1 MSTDPHPS
9 DESATPAVPP
19 PDAAKYTPP
28 PPSLPPVTAPVP
40 SDEPVIRKPDV
51 ATPEEARKIH
61 LKVAKEEVDE
71 STLDGAAAPFNTR
84 MIAIVIDMVVMIGVQ
99 MAIYYIIPFVGGK
112 LAMLVGIAY
121 LLTRDCLPFLG
132 GQSVGKK
139 AMGIKVFTTDGKSL
153 LGNWQPGVIRNAV
166 LVIPLFALVE
176 VFILLTREDKAER
189 GLRLGDEWAKTKVV
203 IHKPEPAD
211 EDAPEPKA

>member
-9 DESATPAVPP
+9 DESATSAAPP

-28 PPSLPPVTAPVP
+28 PPSLAPVTPPVP
-40 SDEPVIRKPDV
+40 SVDPVIGKPDV
-51 ATPEEARKIH
+51 PTPEEARKIH

-71 STLDGAAAPFNTR
+71 STLNGAPAPFNTR
-84 MIAIVIDMVVMIGVQ
+84 FMAAVIDVVVVVGLQIAIMM
-99 MAIYYIIPFVGGK
+99 IPFIGGK
-112 LAMLVGIAY
+112 LAWLVGAGY

-139 AMGIKVFTTDGKSL
+139 AMGIKAFTTDGKDL
-153 LGNWQPGVIRNAV
+153 LGNWQPGVIRNVV
-166 LVIPLFALVE
+166 LLIPFFVFVE
-176 VFILLTREDKAER
+176 IFILLTREEKTQR

-203 IHKPEPAD
+203 IHQPEPA
-211 EDAPEPKA
+211 EENAPDQQG

>member
-51 ATPEEARKIH
+51 PTPEEARKIH

-84 MIAIVIDMVVMIGVQ
+84 MIAAVIDVVVVIGVQ
-99 MAIYYIIPFVGGK
+99 IAMAFIPFIGSK
-112 LAMLVGIAY
+112 LAWPVGIAY

-139 AMGIKVFTTDGKSL
+139 AMGIKALTTDGKTL
-153 LGNWQPGVIRNAV
+153 LGNWQPGVIRNVV
-166 LVIPLFALVE
+166 LLIPLFGFVE
-176 VFILLTREDKAER
+176 IFILLTREDKAER

-203 IHKPEPAD
+203 IHKPELAD
-211 EDAPEPKA
+211 ENAPEPKA